1 MSVLRHT
8 AIAICVAGTAALA
21 TEHCAAGALPT
32 RIVALKIAG
41 ASDLVEVQ
49 WTGRAWSGGL
59 PERGLPERPPVSA
72 DLAIR
77 QAERGFYPFT
87 RYPYYLPYY
96 YYSYPRYSS
105 HSYKY
110 EWYYNPFYKYT
121 GRPYP

>member
-32 RIVALKIAG
+32 RIAALSIAG

-49 WTGRAWSGGL
+49 WTGRRL
-59 PERGLPERPPVSA
+59 RGDLPERPPVSA

-77 QAERGFYPFT
+77 QAERGYYPFT

-105 HSYKY
+105 YAYHY
-110 EWYYNPFYKYT
+110 EWYYAPFYRHS
-121 GRPYP
+121 GRPY

>member
-21 TEHCAAGALPT
+21 TGRCAAGALPT
-32 RIVALKIAG
+32 SIAALNIAG
-41 ASDLVEVQ
+41 ASDLIQ
-49 WTGRAWSGGL
+49 AQFAGRRRSGN
-59 PERGLPERPPVSA
+59 LPERPPVPA

-77 QAERGFYPFT
+77 LAERGFYPFT

-105 HSYKY
+105 YAYQY
-110 EWYYNPFYKYT
+110 EWYYAPFYRHS
-121 GRPYP
+121 GRPY